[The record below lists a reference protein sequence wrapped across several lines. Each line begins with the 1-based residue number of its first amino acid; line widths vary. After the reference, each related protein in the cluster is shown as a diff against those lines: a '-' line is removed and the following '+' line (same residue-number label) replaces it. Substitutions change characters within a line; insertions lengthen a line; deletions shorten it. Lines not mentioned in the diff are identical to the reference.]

1 MTNRCGWCLTGD
13 HDEAHCP
20 RIAGLKVV
28 GEFGVIDPAT
38 ADDVNDVLALRM
50 IAWRTYAGQL
60 RREMREAGLTPSE
73 QTESLNPD
81 SQYEAA

>member
-38 ADDVNDVLALRM
+38 AEEVNDVLSLRM
-50 IAWRTYAGQL
+50 IAYRTVKNAMLGYANEKGF
-60 RREMREAGLTPSE
+60 TYPPSI
-73 QTESLNPD
+73 LALDPD
-81 SQYEAA
+81 HIQP